1 MALKF
6 KIYVGPFVIHTKIIV
21 GPADMWVP
29 RVILSLSLLPPPSP
43 PFSISPSF
51 SLCVGSG
58 VRIGGGD
65 GLDPE
70 LRMAVADGPLDP
82 SNREAMATTPP
93 ASSQPPPPLPRA
105 LPSPP
110 STLPRSPYP
119 SPAPPPPAAAAA
131 SPSRLQV
138 QGRKSGGEQE
148 GARAGAA
155 GGVHDGGGRRRG
167 GREGGGGEKS
177 PETVAAELKEAE
189 TAAISSGWW
198 VGVAQEMSKIEWP
211 VPGKVVGTTGV
222 VLGVIAGSTAA
233 LLSVNALLAE
243 LSDRTAARAP
253 TCRRLMSR
261 GEREK

>member
-1 MALKF
+1 
-6 KIYVGPFVIHTKIIV
+6 
-21 GPADMWVP
+21 
-29 RVILSLSLLPPPSP
+29 
-43 PFSISPSF
+43 
-51 SLCVGSG
+51 
-58 VRIGGGD
+58 
-65 GLDPE
+65 
-70 LRMAVADGPLDP
+70 
-82 SNREAMATTPP
+82 MATTPP
-93 ASSQPPPPLPRA
+93 ASSQPPPPPPPRA

-119 SPAPPPPAAAAA
+119 SPAPPPPATAAA

-189 TAAISSGWW
+189 TAAVGDGWW

-211 VPGKVVGTTGV
+211 APGKVHKCHVNVTWDEDQVNTATCAPHQQNHSPKPPKESNCTGFV
-222 VLGVIAGSTAA
+222 SQ
-233 LLSVNALLAE
+233 NA
-243 LSDRTAARAP
+243 
-253 TCRRLMSR
+253 
-261 GEREK
+261 K